1 MALLTRRSWVVR
13 QLATSVFVWDANC
26 LEVYSF
32 HPSSI
37 PFTTSDIGAVFGIGF
52 PPFRGGPFRYID
64 ALGAQ
69 KVVDVMNR
77 YRDVLGEQ
85 FEPAP
90 ILKDYAKGNKKFHS
104 D

>member
-13 QLATSVFVWDANC
+13 QLATNLLVRGVNC
-26 LEVYSF
+26 LKSGSSN
-32 HPSSI
+32 PSSI
-37 PFTTSDIGAVFGIGF
+37 RFTTSDIGAVFGIGF

-69 KVVDVMNR
+69 KVVDMMKR